1 MKILLLS
8 LALRNFKG
16 IRDKKIEF
24 DPEHQTNIFGD
35 NATGKTTLFDAFL
48 WSLFGKNSNDQ
59 KDFGL
64 KTFDENN
71 EPYHHLE
78 HEVSV
83 SLEIDGVIIDLRKVY
98 AEKWV
103 AKKGSATKEF
113 KGHETVYYWNDVP
126 MKQEDYTAK
135 VSGLLNES
143 IFKLITSTTYFNQ
156 LKWQDRRAVL
166 LQIAGKIENTDV
178 LDKISTIKNKGEI
191 LQLTNALNQGKSID
205 EFKKEISAKKKKI
218 KDELDF
224 IPSKISEATRA
235 LPEDKD
241 FSVVEA
247 SIDTVKVD
255 IENIEGMLNNK
266 SKAYNE
272 HQQAITQKINERQVI
287 IGKMQQ
293 LEFSIKNDV
302 QGRAQTRLSAIN
314 SEKSTLREKQEQVST
329 ARRDYTNADNSKKQ
343 LSNEAIG
350 LRAKWETINEE
361 QLTFNPGEFCCPA
374 CKRDFEA
381 ADIDSKKTELTN
393 NFNKSKSDRLSAIT
407 ERGTAITKEIADI
420 DTKLENLGAKG
431 KTLNGEIKI
440 IEDRIAEL
448 EEQHTRLT
456 TNEAEEIVN
465 AIAGNAEYNAFKKQA
480 EDLTAVINEPYNA
493 EDNSALVNRKKELQG
508 QLETLTKELSAKG
521 LKEKQQERIKE
532 LQEQESSMAQELA
545 SFEGVEFAV
554 EQFNQAKM
562 DMLEQKINGRFQ
574 IVKFKMY
581 EDQINGGK
589 TEACTTLINGV
600 PYSDANTAA
609 KIQAGL
615 DIINTLSDHYNVQAP
630 VWVDNRESIVTLPE
644 TKCQLI
650 NLIVSEQDKKLRVER
665 GTVSNHLTEL
675 YKAAGVA
682 DKQYN

>member
-1 MKILLLS
+1 MEILLLS
-8 LALRNFKG
+8 LYLRNFKG
-16 IRDKKIEF
+16 VRDKKIEF

-48 WSLFGKNSNDQ
+48 WNLFGKNSNDQ

-71 EPYHHLE
+71 EPFHHLE
-78 HEVSV
+78 HEVSAT
-83 SLEIDGVIIDLRKVY
+83 LEIDGVIIDLRKVY
-98 AEKWV
+98 YEKWV

-113 KGHETVYYWNDVP
+113 KGHETAYYWNDVP

-166 LQIAGKIENTDV
+166 LQIAGKIENVDV
-178 LDKISTIKNKGEI
+178 LDKIATIKNKTEI
-191 LQLTNALNQGKSID
+191 FQLTNALNQGKSID

-224 IPSKISEATRA
+224 IPSMIAEATRA
-235 LPEDKD
+235 LPEEKD
-241 FSVVEA
+241 FSVVET
-247 SIDTVKVD
+247 SIKTVKDD
-255 IENIEGMLNNK
+255 IDNIDGMLSNK

-272 HQQAITQKINERQVI
+272 HQQSITQKINERQVI

-302 QGRAQTRLSAIN
+302 QGSAQTRLSAIN
-314 SEKSTLREKQEQVST
+314 SERAAFKEKQEQVSI
-329 ARRDYTNADNSKKQ
+329 ARREYTSAANTKTE
-343 LSNEAIG
+343 LSNEAGG
-350 LRAKWETINEE
+350 LRTKWETINNEE
-361 QLTFNPGEFCCPA
+361 LKFNAGEFCCPA

-381 ADIDSKKTELTN
+381 ADIDAKKTELTN

-407 ERGTAITKEIADI
+407 ERGTVITKEIADI
-420 DTKLENLGAKG
+420 DIKLDNLKAKG
-431 KTLNGEIKI
+431 ETLNAEIKI
-440 IEDRIAEL
+440 IEERIVQL
-448 EEQHTRLT
+448 EEQHSRLT
-456 TNEAEEIVN
+456 DNEAQEITN
-465 AIAGNAEYNAFKKQA
+465 AIASHSEYNAFKKQA
-480 EDLTAVINEPYNA
+480 EDLTQQINDPYTA
-493 EDNSALVNRKKELQG
+493 EDNSALMNRKKELQA
-508 QLETLTKELSAKG
+508 QLETLTKELS
-521 LKEKQQERIKE
+521 EKE
-532 LQEQESSMAQELA
+532 LRTKQLARIAELQSQESSMAQELA
-545 SFEGVEFAV
+545 SFEGVEFTID
-554 EQFNQAKM
+554 QFNQAKM
-562 DMLEQKINGRFQ
+562 DTLEQRINGRFQ

-589 TEACTTLINGV
+589 AEACTTLINGV

-615 DIINTLSDHYNVQAP
+615 DIINTLSEHYDVKAP
-630 VWVDNRESIVTLPE
+630 VWVDNRESVVKLPE

-650 NLIVSEQDKKLRVER
+650 NLIVSEKDKKIRVESGAVTNR
-665 GTVSNHLTEL
+665 IAELAVS
-675 YKAAGVA
+675 
-682 DKQYN
+682 